1 MNVALYQYYRSRVL
15 QDTCNDMLILSVKLL
30 AHPSNSTNI
39 MYFSMS
45 HAGCGFS
52 AVSVCFSSEAAAS

>member
-1 MNVALYQYYRSRVL
+1 
-15 QDTCNDMLILSVKLL
+15 MLILIVKLL
-30 AHPSNSTNI
+30 AHPSKSTNI
-39 MYFSMS
+39 KYFSMS